1 MKHVDINPKD
11 LGPEEKIIQPLLK
24 TTPGFYYT
32 VGVLLVFVAWGIFAY
47 TVQLRQGL
55 GVTGLNQPVYWGF
68 YIVDFVFFIG
78 ISHAGTL
85 ISAILRVTQAEWR
98 RPITR
103 SAEAITV
110 LVLLIGGVQPV
121 IDLGRPDRLLNVLRT
136 PNLRSPLL
144 WDIISI
150 TAYLTCSCIYLLFPL
165 IPDLAILRE
174 RMPSRRWFYTFL
186 SFGWKGTE
194 KQWRRLNTAISV
206 MMVIIIPVAVS
217 VHTVV
222 SWVFAMT
229 VQPFWHSSI
238 FGPFFVAG
246 AIFSGIAALII
257 AMSILRK
264 VYHLEDYLK
273 PVHFSSL
280 GVLLMVMSIIW
291 AYFVIAE
298 HLTAFYGAE
307 PAEMAIF
314 WDKLIGRYAPVFWT
328 MVACNFV
335 IPMAV
340 LTRRQTRTIPGTVF
354 ASVFIVI
361 GMWLERY
368 QIVVPT
374 LVNPR
379 LPYPRGLYFP
389 SWVEV
394 SVLVGSFAI
403 FILFYVLFAKLFPII
418 SIWEVKEGKEL
429 AVEETVER
437 LKLYQP
443 GGENG
448 EAATKVRR
456 QALAPWKRR

>member
-1 MKHVDINPKD
+1 MKYVQIDPRN
-11 LGPEEKIIQPLLK
+11 LGHEEKLLQPLLR
-24 TTPGFYYT
+24 TTPAFYWT
-32 VGVLLVFVAWGIFAY
+32 VLILLLLVGWGVY
-47 TVQLRQGL
+47 GYSVQVHRGL

-85 ISAILRVTQAEWR
+85 ISAILRATQAEWR

-110 LVLLIGGVQPV
+110 LVLLIGGIQPI
-121 IDLGRPDRLLNVLRT
+121 IDLGRPDRVLNVLRT

-144 WDIISI
+144 WDVISI
-150 TAYLTCSCIYLLFPL
+150 STYLTCSSIYLFIPL
-165 IPDLAILRE
+165 IPDIAILKQRV
-174 RMPSRRWFYTFL
+174 PHFRWLYSLL

-194 KQWRRLNTAISV
+194 EQWRKLGKAISV
-206 MMVIIIPVAVS
+206 MMVIIIPIAVS

-229 VQPFWHSSI
+229 VQPFWHSTI

-246 AIFSGIAALII
+246 AIFSGIAAII
-257 AMSILRK
+257 VAMAIIRK

-273 PVHFSSL
+273 PVHFSNL
-280 GVLLMVMSIIW
+280 GILLLVMSLIW

-298 HLTAFYGAE
+298 HLTSYYGAE
-307 PAEMAIF
+307 PAEMTIL
-314 WDKLIGRYAPVFWT
+314 WDKLFGRYAPVFWT
-328 MVACNFV
+328 MVIANFL
-335 IPMAV
+335 IPVAI
-340 LTRRQTRTIPGTVF
+340 LSFRKTRTVPGTVI
-354 ASVFIVI
+354 ASISVII

-389 SWVEV
+389 SWVEW
-394 SVLVGSFAI
+394 SILVGSFSI
-403 FILFYVLFAKLFPII
+403 FILFYVLFTKFFPII

-429 AVEETVER
+429 GIEETLER

-443 GGENG
+443 EERESLGPGLPGFHLKKE
-448 EAATKVRR
+448 
-456 QALAPWKRR
+456 